1 MRNIKDSLNNRIN
14 CQKFGNSADKDRI
27 RISKHEEIKSTGKRV
42 RGREQREM
50 VTIRQEFKKTKLIH
64 YEVKWSMHKKI
75 GRSRHKH
82 WEEHKF
88 ADEAKRIV
96 ED

>member
-1 MRNIKDSLNNRIN
+1 
-14 CQKFGNSADKDRI
+14 
-27 RISKHEEIKSTGKRV
+27 
-42 RGREQREM
+42 M